1 MDQNVA
7 LILNDVK
14 YKLSC
19 KRVGPN
25 TFKISLLDEPN
36 KYVETNIRVLSDGGY
51 LIALSGNSHVAYVT
65 SKEGSV
71 LRLNVSGANILFSA
85 DCEFSQI
92 DVAGKLVKN

>member
-1 MDQNVA
+1 MSLLKMDQNVE

-36 KYVETNIRVLSDGGY
+36 KYVETNIRVLMGY
-51 LIALSGNSHVAYVT
+51 LL
-65 SKEGSV
+65 
-71 LRLNVSGANILFSA
+71 L
-85 DCEFSQI
+85 
-92 DVAGKLVKN
+92 LVVIVM